1 MPPDADADT
10 PSPGWLIPKPARPLT
25 GQERFSSDP
34 ASVLDFWRWAFSD
47 LRTNIVRGVL
57 AEYLVAQ
64 AVGDP
69 SPLREAWDNWDVT
82 TATGIKV
89 EVKSSAYLQSWNQ
102 RKLSAITFSGLTGRE
117 WSAQTN
123 ELAADRT
130 LRAEVYVFAI
140 HTCREP
146 DQYDPLEIEDWE
158 FRVMSAAQ
166 LAEHGYR
173 SVTLSFLNRHAPT
186 AYSLNDLAQ
195 AVERAHA
202 SSKEASR
209 GALRRAPR

>member
-1 MPPDADADT
+1 MSPDANVGT
-10 PSPGWLIPKPARPLT
+10 PSSGWLIPKPARPLT
-25 GQERFSSDP
+25 GQERFSSDLS
-34 ASVLDFWRWAFSD
+34 SVFDFWRWAFSD

-69 SPLREAWDNWDVT
+69 SPMREAWDNWDVT

-130 LRAEVYVFAI
+130 LRAEVYVFAV

-146 DQYDPLEIEDWE
+146 DQYDPLKIEDWE

-173 SVTLSFLNRHAPT
+173 SVTLGFLNRHAP
-186 AYSLNDLAQ
+186 AAFSLNDLAV
-195 AVERAHA
+195 AVEQAHA
-202 SSKEASR
+202 SNNA
-209 GALRRAPR
+209 